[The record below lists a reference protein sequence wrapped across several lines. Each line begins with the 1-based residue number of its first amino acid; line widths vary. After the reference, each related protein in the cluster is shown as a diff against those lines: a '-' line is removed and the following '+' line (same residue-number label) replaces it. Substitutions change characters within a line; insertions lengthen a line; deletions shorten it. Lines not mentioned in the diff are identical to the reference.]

1 MPQTVSFDSGGT
13 RCEGSIYRPARE
25 ARDGVPV
32 IVMGHGLGAVKEM
45 RLDAYAERFAAAGYA
60 CLLFDYRHFG
70 GSDGRP
76 RQLLCV
82 PEQLADWKAA
92 IAFARALPGVD
103 PDRVVA
109 FGSSFGG
116 GHALTVAARDH
127 RLAAAIAQCPFTD
140 GLASTLAI
148 PPLTSAKVVAAAV
161 RDLAAAARGHDPV
174 YLPGSGTPGTTAF
187 MTAPDALPGMQAIAV
202 DAPAF
207 DNRLTARSA
216 FDILRYAPGRHS
228 GDITCPVFAA
238 LCAHDTVAPARK
250 ALGQISRAPRA
261 QIKVYPI
268 GHFDIYLGEA
278 FEQVVTDYLAF
289 LAEQVPVTA

>member
-1 MPQTVSFDSGGT
+1 
-13 RCEGSIYRPARE
+13 
-25 ARDGVPV
+25 
-32 IVMGHGLGAVKEM
+32 MGHGLGAVKEM
-45 RLDAYAERFAAAGYA
+45 RLGAYAERFAAGGYA

-76 RQLLCV
+76 RQLLSV
-82 PEQLADWKAA
+82 PEQLADWEAA
-92 IAFARALPGVD
+92 IAFARALPGID

-116 GHALTVAARDH
+116 GHALSVAARDH

-161 RDLAAAARGHDPV
+161 CDLAAAARSREPV
-174 YLPGSGTPGTTAF
+174 YLPGSATPGITAF
-187 MTAPDALPGMQAIAV
+187 MTAPDALPGMQALAV

-216 FDILRYAPGRHS
+216 FDILRYAPGRHAA
-228 GDITCPVFAA
+228 DISCPVFAA
-238 LCAHDTVAPARK
+238 LCAHDSVAPARK
-250 ALGQISRAPRA
+250 ALGQISRAPLA

-268 GHFDIYLGEA
+268 GHFDIYLGDA
-278 FEQVVTDYLAF
+278 FEQAVADYLAF
-289 LAEQVPVTA
+289 LAEHVPVDA